1 MASKILYVCQEIT
14 PYLPETE
21 GSRLCRALTQAM
33 QERGNE
39 IRTFMPRYGCI
50 NERRHQLH
58 EVIRLSGMNLIIDDN
73 DHQLIIKVASI
84 PAARVQIYFID
95 NDDYFSRKA
104 VLTDGADNYFQD
116 NDERAIF
123 FARGVLETV
132 KKLRWTPTVVHCH
145 GWFTARSSAT
155 SRSWCRSTAT
165 ASPGNSIPDSAPRSP
180 AKASRT
186 KILRFSTL
194 RHTKTSVASL
204 WNMPTEWLRHPRMST
219 RKYWTW
225 PARAESRCSNTNR
238 PRQRTFSIIT
248 TDSMKRFNNFRRMLL
263 PVAALAATIG
273 LTLGGCTK
281 VDDTLGGNLIPDNQ
295 QMRAGYVQLPRADEL
310 NPKKYV
316 ETRLF
321 QTDSI
326 VSSNITYG
334 YMGSMLNDTLG
345 HRSAGFLSQMV
356 NYYKVD
362 SGYFGY
368 MPIFDS
374 AQILLKVTSFGR
386 DSVTEQSF
394 AVYEVVSNK
403 YLTEKPIAPNKSQ
416 RDSTFYLNFD
426 PVAEGVYN
434 PDEPLFTFTLGGEGK
449 YPSTTSAVT
458 LEPTE
463 AGKKYI
469 RRLMLQEGEYAGDYS
484 IYSADSLKYWVEA
497 FKGLYIAPNPE
508 KPLTEYGKGTIFATE
523 LTYSGLSVYGRNRV
537 KDDPSLIKDT
547 IGMVYYFYEDGAE
560 FGNVSVNNVKHG
572 YEEAT
577 IARRINIEE
586 ARETAENR
594 PENPLVYVEGMGGV
608 VTEMTFSPEFFA
620 ELEAEIAK
628 GNADGKNFK
637 TLAFSQ
643 VRMSIYFNDSDY
655 EWEKIADGTA
665 GDILRMTDQM
675 NAYPT
680 RLGMYTNYKT
690 LTPISDYA
698 YVYEQNYGSSVTL
711 AYNGKINRSR
721 GCYVMDITGY
731 MQQLWNSYMEAKAD
745 AGGEVANIDWD
756 KVKNRSVYIGPEAYS
771 LYTTSFGVL
780 QGMPTQAGTAEP
792 NNAPIRFS
800 MAYNLIK

>member
-1 MASKILYVCQEIT
+1 
-14 PYLPETE
+14 
-21 GSRLCRALTQAM
+21 
-33 QERGNE
+33 
-39 IRTFMPRYGCI
+39 
-50 NERRHQLH
+50 
-58 EVIRLSGMNLIIDDN
+58 
-73 DHQLIIKVASI
+73 
-84 PAARVQIYFID
+84 
-95 NDDYFSRKA
+95 
-104 VLTDGADNYFQD
+104 
-116 NDERAIF
+116 
-123 FARGVLETV
+123 
-132 KKLRWTPTVVHCH
+132 
-145 GWFTARSSAT
+145 
-155 SRSWCRSTAT
+155 
-165 ASPGNSIPDSAPRSP
+165 
-180 AKASRT
+180 
-186 KILRFSTL
+186 
-194 RHTKTSVASL
+194 
-204 WNMPTEWLRHPRMST
+204 
-219 RKYWTW
+219 
-225 PARAESRCSNTNR
+225 
-238 PRQRTFSIIT
+238 
-248 TDSMKRFNNFRRMLL
+248 MKRFNNFRRMLL
-263 PVAALAATIG
+263 PVAALAAAIG

-458 LEPTE
+458 LAPTE

-469 RRLMLQEGEYAGDYS
+469 RRLMLQEGEYAGNYS

-547 IGMVYYFYEDGAE
+547 IGMVYYFYKDGAE
-560 FGNVSVNNVKHG
+560 FGNVSVNNVKHD

-675 NAYPT
+675 NAYPA

-698 YVYEQNYGSSVTL
+698 YIYEQNYGSSVTL

-756 KVKNRSVYIGPEAYS
+756 KVKNRSVYIGPEAYG

>member
-1 MASKILYVCQEIT
+1 
-14 PYLPETE
+14 
-21 GSRLCRALTQAM
+21 
-33 QERGNE
+33 
-39 IRTFMPRYGCI
+39 
-50 NERRHQLH
+50 
-58 EVIRLSGMNLIIDDN
+58 
-73 DHQLIIKVASI
+73 
-84 PAARVQIYFID
+84 
-95 NDDYFSRKA
+95 
-104 VLTDGADNYFQD
+104 
-116 NDERAIF
+116 
-123 FARGVLETV
+123 
-132 KKLRWTPTVVHCH
+132 
-145 GWFTARSSAT
+145 
-155 SRSWCRSTAT
+155 
-165 ASPGNSIPDSAPRSP
+165 
-180 AKASRT
+180 
-186 KILRFSTL
+186 
-194 RHTKTSVASL
+194 
-204 WNMPTEWLRHPRMST
+204 
-219 RKYWTW
+219 
-225 PARAESRCSNTNR
+225 
-238 PRQRTFSIIT
+238 
-248 TDSMKRFNNFRRMLL
+248 MKRFNNFRRMLL

-403 YLTEKPIAPNKSQ
+403 YLTEKPVESGKSE
-416 RDSTFYLNFD
+416 RDTTFYLNFD

-547 IGMVYYFYEDGAE
+547 IGMVYYFYKDGAE
-560 FGNVSVNNVKHG
+560 FGSVSVNNVKHD

-675 NAYPT
+675 NAYPA

-698 YVYEQNYGSSVTL
+698 YIYEQNYGSSVTL

-756 KVKNRSVYIGPEAYS
+756 KVKNRSVYIGPEAYG

>member
-1 MASKILYVCQEIT
+1 
-14 PYLPETE
+14 
-21 GSRLCRALTQAM
+21 
-33 QERGNE
+33 
-39 IRTFMPRYGCI
+39 
-50 NERRHQLH
+50 
-58 EVIRLSGMNLIIDDN
+58 
-73 DHQLIIKVASI
+73 
-84 PAARVQIYFID
+84 
-95 NDDYFSRKA
+95 
-104 VLTDGADNYFQD
+104 
-116 NDERAIF
+116 
-123 FARGVLETV
+123 
-132 KKLRWTPTVVHCH
+132 
-145 GWFTARSSAT
+145 
-155 SRSWCRSTAT
+155 
-165 ASPGNSIPDSAPRSP
+165 
-180 AKASRT
+180 
-186 KILRFSTL
+186 
-194 RHTKTSVASL
+194 
-204 WNMPTEWLRHPRMST
+204 
-219 RKYWTW
+219 
-225 PARAESRCSNTNR
+225 
-238 PRQRTFSIIT
+238 
-248 TDSMKRFNNFRRMLL
+248 MKRFNNFRRMLL

-560 FGNVSVNNVKHG
+560 FGNVSVNNVKHD

-594 PENPLVYVEGMGGV
+594 PENSLVYVEGMGGV

-675 NAYPT
+675 NAYPA

>member
-1 MASKILYVCQEIT
+1 
-14 PYLPETE
+14 
-21 GSRLCRALTQAM
+21 
-33 QERGNE
+33 
-39 IRTFMPRYGCI
+39 
-50 NERRHQLH
+50 
-58 EVIRLSGMNLIIDDN
+58 
-73 DHQLIIKVASI
+73 
-84 PAARVQIYFID
+84 
-95 NDDYFSRKA
+95 
-104 VLTDGADNYFQD
+104 
-116 NDERAIF
+116 
-123 FARGVLETV
+123 
-132 KKLRWTPTVVHCH
+132 
-145 GWFTARSSAT
+145 
-155 SRSWCRSTAT
+155 
-165 ASPGNSIPDSAPRSP
+165 
-180 AKASRT
+180 
-186 KILRFSTL
+186 
-194 RHTKTSVASL
+194 
-204 WNMPTEWLRHPRMST
+204 
-219 RKYWTW
+219 
-225 PARAESRCSNTNR
+225 
-238 PRQRTFSIIT
+238 
-248 TDSMKRFNNFRRMLL
+248 MKRFNNFRRMLL

-547 IGMVYYFYEDGAE
+547 IDMVYYFYEDGAE

-675 NAYPT
+675 NAYPA

-698 YVYEQNYGSSVTL
+698 YIYEQNYGSSVTL

-756 KVKNRSVYIGPEAYS
+756 KVKNRSVYIGPEAYG

>member
-1 MASKILYVCQEIT
+1 
-14 PYLPETE
+14 
-21 GSRLCRALTQAM
+21 
-33 QERGNE
+33 
-39 IRTFMPRYGCI
+39 
-50 NERRHQLH
+50 
-58 EVIRLSGMNLIIDDN
+58 
-73 DHQLIIKVASI
+73 
-84 PAARVQIYFID
+84 
-95 NDDYFSRKA
+95 
-104 VLTDGADNYFQD
+104 
-116 NDERAIF
+116 
-123 FARGVLETV
+123 
-132 KKLRWTPTVVHCH
+132 
-145 GWFTARSSAT
+145 
-155 SRSWCRSTAT
+155 
-165 ASPGNSIPDSAPRSP
+165 
-180 AKASRT
+180 
-186 KILRFSTL
+186 
-194 RHTKTSVASL
+194 
-204 WNMPTEWLRHPRMST
+204 
-219 RKYWTW
+219 
-225 PARAESRCSNTNR
+225 
-238 PRQRTFSIIT
+238 
-248 TDSMKRFNNFRRMLL
+248 MKRFNNFRRMLL

-547 IGMVYYFYEDGAE
+547 IGMVYYFYKDGAE
-560 FGNVSVNNVKHG
+560 FGSVSVNNVKHD

-675 NAYPT
+675 NAYPA

-731 MQQLWNSYMEAKAD
+731 MQQLWNSYMGAKAD

-756 KVKNRSVYIGPEAYS
+756 KVKNRSVYIGPEAYG

-780 QGMPTQAGTAEP
+780 QRMPTQAGTAEP

>member
-1 MASKILYVCQEIT
+1 
-14 PYLPETE
+14 
-21 GSRLCRALTQAM
+21 
-33 QERGNE
+33 
-39 IRTFMPRYGCI
+39 
-50 NERRHQLH
+50 
-58 EVIRLSGMNLIIDDN
+58 
-73 DHQLIIKVASI
+73 
-84 PAARVQIYFID
+84 
-95 NDDYFSRKA
+95 
-104 VLTDGADNYFQD
+104 
-116 NDERAIF
+116 
-123 FARGVLETV
+123 
-132 KKLRWTPTVVHCH
+132 
-145 GWFTARSSAT
+145 
-155 SRSWCRSTAT
+155 
-165 ASPGNSIPDSAPRSP
+165 
-180 AKASRT
+180 
-186 KILRFSTL
+186 
-194 RHTKTSVASL
+194 
-204 WNMPTEWLRHPRMST
+204 
-219 RKYWTW
+219 
-225 PARAESRCSNTNR
+225 
-238 PRQRTFSIIT
+238 
-248 TDSMKRFNNFRRMLL
+248 MKRFNNFRRMLL

-403 YLTEKPIAPNKSQ
+403 YLTEKLIAPNKSQ

-675 NAYPT
+675 NAYPA

-698 YVYEQNYGSSVTL
+698 YIYEQNYGSSVTL

-756 KVKNRSVYIGPEAYS
+756 KVKNRSVYIGPEAYG

>member
-1 MASKILYVCQEIT
+1 
-14 PYLPETE
+14 
-21 GSRLCRALTQAM
+21 
-33 QERGNE
+33 
-39 IRTFMPRYGCI
+39 
-50 NERRHQLH
+50 
-58 EVIRLSGMNLIIDDN
+58 
-73 DHQLIIKVASI
+73 
-84 PAARVQIYFID
+84 
-95 NDDYFSRKA
+95 
-104 VLTDGADNYFQD
+104 
-116 NDERAIF
+116 
-123 FARGVLETV
+123 
-132 KKLRWTPTVVHCH
+132 
-145 GWFTARSSAT
+145 
-155 SRSWCRSTAT
+155 
-165 ASPGNSIPDSAPRSP
+165 
-180 AKASRT
+180 
-186 KILRFSTL
+186 
-194 RHTKTSVASL
+194 
-204 WNMPTEWLRHPRMST
+204 
-219 RKYWTW
+219 
-225 PARAESRCSNTNR
+225 
-238 PRQRTFSIIT
+238 
-248 TDSMKRFNNFRRMLL
+248 MKRFNNFRRMLL

-547 IGMVYYFYEDGAE
+547 IDMVYYFYKDGAE
-560 FGNVSVNNVKHG
+560 FGNVSVNNVKHD

-675 NAYPT
+675 NAYPA

-698 YVYEQNYGSSVTL
+698 YIYEQNYGSSVTL

-756 KVKNRSVYIGPEAYS
+756 KVKNRSVYIGPEAYG

>member
-1 MASKILYVCQEIT
+1 
-14 PYLPETE
+14 
-21 GSRLCRALTQAM
+21 
-33 QERGNE
+33 
-39 IRTFMPRYGCI
+39 
-50 NERRHQLH
+50 
-58 EVIRLSGMNLIIDDN
+58 
-73 DHQLIIKVASI
+73 
-84 PAARVQIYFID
+84 
-95 NDDYFSRKA
+95 
-104 VLTDGADNYFQD
+104 
-116 NDERAIF
+116 
-123 FARGVLETV
+123 
-132 KKLRWTPTVVHCH
+132 
-145 GWFTARSSAT
+145 
-155 SRSWCRSTAT
+155 
-165 ASPGNSIPDSAPRSP
+165 
-180 AKASRT
+180 
-186 KILRFSTL
+186 
-194 RHTKTSVASL
+194 
-204 WNMPTEWLRHPRMST
+204 
-219 RKYWTW
+219 
-225 PARAESRCSNTNR
+225 
-238 PRQRTFSIIT
+238 
-248 TDSMKRFNNFRRMLL
+248 MKRFNNFRRMLL

-523 LTYSGLSVYGRNRV
+523 LTYSGLSVYGRNRM

-560 FGNVSVNNVKHG
+560 FGNVSVNNVKHD

-577 IARRINIEE
+577 IARRINIDE

-675 NAYPT
+675 NAYPA

-756 KVKNRSVYIGPEAYS
+756 KVKNRSVYIGPEAYG

>member
-1 MASKILYVCQEIT
+1 
-14 PYLPETE
+14 
-21 GSRLCRALTQAM
+21 
-33 QERGNE
+33 
-39 IRTFMPRYGCI
+39 
-50 NERRHQLH
+50 
-58 EVIRLSGMNLIIDDN
+58 
-73 DHQLIIKVASI
+73 
-84 PAARVQIYFID
+84 
-95 NDDYFSRKA
+95 
-104 VLTDGADNYFQD
+104 
-116 NDERAIF
+116 
-123 FARGVLETV
+123 
-132 KKLRWTPTVVHCH
+132 
-145 GWFTARSSAT
+145 
-155 SRSWCRSTAT
+155 
-165 ASPGNSIPDSAPRSP
+165 
-180 AKASRT
+180 
-186 KILRFSTL
+186 
-194 RHTKTSVASL
+194 
-204 WNMPTEWLRHPRMST
+204 
-219 RKYWTW
+219 
-225 PARAESRCSNTNR
+225 
-238 PRQRTFSIIT
+238 
-248 TDSMKRFNNFRRMLL
+248 MKRFNNFRRMLL

-362 SGYFGY
+362 SGYFGS

-560 FGNVSVNNVKHG
+560 FGNVSVNNVKHD

-577 IARRINIEE
+577 IARRINIDE

-675 NAYPT
+675 NAYPA

-756 KVKNRSVYIGPEAYS
+756 KVKNRSVYIGPEAYG

>member
-1 MASKILYVCQEIT
+1 
-14 PYLPETE
+14 
-21 GSRLCRALTQAM
+21 
-33 QERGNE
+33 
-39 IRTFMPRYGCI
+39 
-50 NERRHQLH
+50 
-58 EVIRLSGMNLIIDDN
+58 
-73 DHQLIIKVASI
+73 
-84 PAARVQIYFID
+84 
-95 NDDYFSRKA
+95 
-104 VLTDGADNYFQD
+104 
-116 NDERAIF
+116 
-123 FARGVLETV
+123 
-132 KKLRWTPTVVHCH
+132 
-145 GWFTARSSAT
+145 
-155 SRSWCRSTAT
+155 
-165 ASPGNSIPDSAPRSP
+165 
-180 AKASRT
+180 
-186 KILRFSTL
+186 
-194 RHTKTSVASL
+194 
-204 WNMPTEWLRHPRMST
+204 
-219 RKYWTW
+219 
-225 PARAESRCSNTNR
+225 
-238 PRQRTFSIIT
+238 
-248 TDSMKRFNNFRRMLL
+248 MKRFNNFRRMLL

-586 ARETAENR
+586 ARRTAENR

>member
-1 MASKILYVCQEIT
+1 
-14 PYLPETE
+14 
-21 GSRLCRALTQAM
+21 
-33 QERGNE
+33 
-39 IRTFMPRYGCI
+39 
-50 NERRHQLH
+50 
-58 EVIRLSGMNLIIDDN
+58 
-73 DHQLIIKVASI
+73 
-84 PAARVQIYFID
+84 
-95 NDDYFSRKA
+95 
-104 VLTDGADNYFQD
+104 
-116 NDERAIF
+116 
-123 FARGVLETV
+123 
-132 KKLRWTPTVVHCH
+132 
-145 GWFTARSSAT
+145 
-155 SRSWCRSTAT
+155 
-165 ASPGNSIPDSAPRSP
+165 
-180 AKASRT
+180 
-186 KILRFSTL
+186 
-194 RHTKTSVASL
+194 
-204 WNMPTEWLRHPRMST
+204 
-219 RKYWTW
+219 
-225 PARAESRCSNTNR
+225 
-238 PRQRTFSIIT
+238 
-248 TDSMKRFNNFRRMLL
+248 MKRFNNFRRMLL

-675 NAYPT
+675 NAYPA

-731 MQQLWNSYMEAKAD
+731 MQQLWNSYMGAKAD

-756 KVKNRSVYIGPEAYS
+756 KVKNRSVYIGPEAYG

>member
-1 MASKILYVCQEIT
+1 
-14 PYLPETE
+14 
-21 GSRLCRALTQAM
+21 
-33 QERGNE
+33 
-39 IRTFMPRYGCI
+39 
-50 NERRHQLH
+50 
-58 EVIRLSGMNLIIDDN
+58 
-73 DHQLIIKVASI
+73 
-84 PAARVQIYFID
+84 
-95 NDDYFSRKA
+95 
-104 VLTDGADNYFQD
+104 
-116 NDERAIF
+116 
-123 FARGVLETV
+123 
-132 KKLRWTPTVVHCH
+132 
-145 GWFTARSSAT
+145 
-155 SRSWCRSTAT
+155 
-165 ASPGNSIPDSAPRSP
+165 
-180 AKASRT
+180 
-186 KILRFSTL
+186 
-194 RHTKTSVASL
+194 
-204 WNMPTEWLRHPRMST
+204 
-219 RKYWTW
+219 
-225 PARAESRCSNTNR
+225 
-238 PRQRTFSIIT
+238 
-248 TDSMKRFNNFRRMLL
+248 MKRFNNFRRMLL

-594 PENPLVYVEGMGGV
+594 PENPLVYVEGMGV

-675 NAYPT
+675 NAYPA

-698 YVYEQNYGSSVTL
+698 YIYEQNYGSSVTL

-756 KVKNRSVYIGPEAYS
+756 KVKNRSVYIGPEAYG

>member
-1 MASKILYVCQEIT
+1 
-14 PYLPETE
+14 
-21 GSRLCRALTQAM
+21 
-33 QERGNE
+33 
-39 IRTFMPRYGCI
+39 
-50 NERRHQLH
+50 
-58 EVIRLSGMNLIIDDN
+58 
-73 DHQLIIKVASI
+73 
-84 PAARVQIYFID
+84 
-95 NDDYFSRKA
+95 
-104 VLTDGADNYFQD
+104 
-116 NDERAIF
+116 
-123 FARGVLETV
+123 
-132 KKLRWTPTVVHCH
+132 
-145 GWFTARSSAT
+145 
-155 SRSWCRSTAT
+155 
-165 ASPGNSIPDSAPRSP
+165 
-180 AKASRT
+180 
-186 KILRFSTL
+186 
-194 RHTKTSVASL
+194 
-204 WNMPTEWLRHPRMST
+204 
-219 RKYWTW
+219 
-225 PARAESRCSNTNR
+225 
-238 PRQRTFSIIT
+238 
-248 TDSMKRFNNFRRMLL
+248 MKRFNNFRRMLL

-560 FGNVSVNNVKHG
+560 FGNVSVNNVKHD

-577 IARRINIEE
+577 IARRINIDE

-675 NAYPT
+675 NAYPA
-680 RLGMYTNYKT
+680 RLGLYTNYKT

-756 KVKNRSVYIGPEAYS
+756 KVKNRSVYIGPEAYG

>member
-1 MASKILYVCQEIT
+1 
-14 PYLPETE
+14 
-21 GSRLCRALTQAM
+21 
-33 QERGNE
+33 
-39 IRTFMPRYGCI
+39 
-50 NERRHQLH
+50 
-58 EVIRLSGMNLIIDDN
+58 
-73 DHQLIIKVASI
+73 
-84 PAARVQIYFID
+84 
-95 NDDYFSRKA
+95 
-104 VLTDGADNYFQD
+104 
-116 NDERAIF
+116 
-123 FARGVLETV
+123 
-132 KKLRWTPTVVHCH
+132 
-145 GWFTARSSAT
+145 
-155 SRSWCRSTAT
+155 
-165 ASPGNSIPDSAPRSP
+165 
-180 AKASRT
+180 
-186 KILRFSTL
+186 
-194 RHTKTSVASL
+194 
-204 WNMPTEWLRHPRMST
+204 
-219 RKYWTW
+219 
-225 PARAESRCSNTNR
+225 
-238 PRQRTFSIIT
+238 
-248 TDSMKRFNNFRRMLL
+248 MKRFNNFRRMLL

-403 YLTEKPIAPNKSQ
+403 YLTEQPIAPNKSQ

-547 IGMVYYFYEDGAE
+547 IGMVYYFYKDGAE
-560 FGNVSVNNVKHG
+560 FGNVSVNNVKHD

-675 NAYPT
+675 NAYPA

-698 YVYEQNYGSSVTL
+698 YIYEQNYGSSVTL

>member
-1 MASKILYVCQEIT
+1 
-14 PYLPETE
+14 
-21 GSRLCRALTQAM
+21 
-33 QERGNE
+33 
-39 IRTFMPRYGCI
+39 
-50 NERRHQLH
+50 
-58 EVIRLSGMNLIIDDN
+58 
-73 DHQLIIKVASI
+73 
-84 PAARVQIYFID
+84 
-95 NDDYFSRKA
+95 
-104 VLTDGADNYFQD
+104 
-116 NDERAIF
+116 
-123 FARGVLETV
+123 
-132 KKLRWTPTVVHCH
+132 
-145 GWFTARSSAT
+145 
-155 SRSWCRSTAT
+155 
-165 ASPGNSIPDSAPRSP
+165 
-180 AKASRT
+180 
-186 KILRFSTL
+186 
-194 RHTKTSVASL
+194 
-204 WNMPTEWLRHPRMST
+204 
-219 RKYWTW
+219 
-225 PARAESRCSNTNR
+225 
-238 PRQRTFSIIT
+238 
-248 TDSMKRFNNFRRMLL
+248 MKRFNNFRRMLL

-547 IGMVYYFYEDGAE
+547 IDMVYYFYEDGAE

-698 YVYEQNYGSSVTL
+698 YIYEQNYGSSVTL

-756 KVKNRSVYIGPEAYS
+756 KVKNRSVYIGPEAYG

>member
-1 MASKILYVCQEIT
+1 
-14 PYLPETE
+14 
-21 GSRLCRALTQAM
+21 
-33 QERGNE
+33 
-39 IRTFMPRYGCI
+39 
-50 NERRHQLH
+50 
-58 EVIRLSGMNLIIDDN
+58 
-73 DHQLIIKVASI
+73 
-84 PAARVQIYFID
+84 
-95 NDDYFSRKA
+95 
-104 VLTDGADNYFQD
+104 
-116 NDERAIF
+116 
-123 FARGVLETV
+123 
-132 KKLRWTPTVVHCH
+132 
-145 GWFTARSSAT
+145 
-155 SRSWCRSTAT
+155 
-165 ASPGNSIPDSAPRSP
+165 
-180 AKASRT
+180 
-186 KILRFSTL
+186 
-194 RHTKTSVASL
+194 
-204 WNMPTEWLRHPRMST
+204 
-219 RKYWTW
+219 
-225 PARAESRCSNTNR
+225 
-238 PRQRTFSIIT
+238 
-248 TDSMKRFNNFRRMLL
+248 MKRFNNFRRMLL
-263 PVAALAATIG
+263 PVAALAAAIG

-394 AVYEVVSNK
+394 AGYEVVSNK

-547 IGMVYYFYEDGAE
+547 IGMVYYFYKDGAE
-560 FGNVSVNNVKHG
+560 FGNVSVNNVKHD

-675 NAYPT
+675 NAYPA

-698 YVYEQNYGSSVTL
+698 YIYEQNYGSSVTL

-756 KVKNRSVYIGPEAYS
+756 KVKNRSVYIGPEAYG

>member
-1 MASKILYVCQEIT
+1 
-14 PYLPETE
+14 
-21 GSRLCRALTQAM
+21 
-33 QERGNE
+33 
-39 IRTFMPRYGCI
+39 
-50 NERRHQLH
+50 
-58 EVIRLSGMNLIIDDN
+58 
-73 DHQLIIKVASI
+73 
-84 PAARVQIYFID
+84 
-95 NDDYFSRKA
+95 
-104 VLTDGADNYFQD
+104 
-116 NDERAIF
+116 
-123 FARGVLETV
+123 
-132 KKLRWTPTVVHCH
+132 
-145 GWFTARSSAT
+145 
-155 SRSWCRSTAT
+155 
-165 ASPGNSIPDSAPRSP
+165 
-180 AKASRT
+180 
-186 KILRFSTL
+186 
-194 RHTKTSVASL
+194 
-204 WNMPTEWLRHPRMST
+204 
-219 RKYWTW
+219 
-225 PARAESRCSNTNR
+225 
-238 PRQRTFSIIT
+238 
-248 TDSMKRFNNFRRMLL
+248 MKRFNNFRRMLL

-426 PVAEGVYN
+426 PVAEGVYT

-547 IGMVYYFYEDGAE
+547 IDMVYYFYEDGAK
-560 FGNVSVNNVKHG
+560 FGNVSVNNVKHD

-675 NAYPT
+675 NAYPA

-690 LTPISDYA
+690 LMPISDYA
-698 YVYEQNYGSSVTL
+698 YIYEQNYGSSVTL

>member
-1 MASKILYVCQEIT
+1 
-14 PYLPETE
+14 
-21 GSRLCRALTQAM
+21 
-33 QERGNE
+33 
-39 IRTFMPRYGCI
+39 
-50 NERRHQLH
+50 
-58 EVIRLSGMNLIIDDN
+58 
-73 DHQLIIKVASI
+73 
-84 PAARVQIYFID
+84 
-95 NDDYFSRKA
+95 
-104 VLTDGADNYFQD
+104 
-116 NDERAIF
+116 
-123 FARGVLETV
+123 
-132 KKLRWTPTVVHCH
+132 
-145 GWFTARSSAT
+145 
-155 SRSWCRSTAT
+155 
-165 ASPGNSIPDSAPRSP
+165 
-180 AKASRT
+180 
-186 KILRFSTL
+186 
-194 RHTKTSVASL
+194 
-204 WNMPTEWLRHPRMST
+204 
-219 RKYWTW
+219 
-225 PARAESRCSNTNR
+225 
-238 PRQRTFSIIT
+238 
-248 TDSMKRFNNFRRMLL
+248 MKRFNNFRRMLL

-608 VTEMTFSPEFFA
+608 VTEMTFTPEFFA
-620 ELEAEIAK
+620 RMEEEIAEANEK
-628 GNADGKNFK
+628 DGKDFK
-637 TLAFSQ
+637 TLAFGQ
-643 VRMSIYFNDSDY
+643 TKMSVYFTDSKYD
-655 EWEKIADGTA
+655 WEELTFGSKLIDE
-665 GDILRMTDQM
+665 M
-675 NAYPT
+675 NAFPS
-680 RLGMYTNYKT
+680 RLGMYTNFKA

-698 YVYEQNYGSSVTL
+698 YSYEQNYNTSL
-711 AYNGKINRSR
+711 AYGGYINRSR

-731 MQQLWNSYMEAKAD
+731 MQQLWNSYIKAKEA
-745 AGGEVANIDWD
+745 AGGVIGDIDWD
-756 KVKNRSVYIGPEAYS
+756 KVANRTVYIGPDAYS
-771 LYTTSFGVL
+771 LYSTSFGVL
-780 QGMPTQAGTAEP
+780 QGMAADGNE
-792 NNAPIRFS
+792 APIRFEIF
-800 MAYNLIK
+800 YNLIK

>member
-1 MASKILYVCQEIT
+1 
-14 PYLPETE
+14 
-21 GSRLCRALTQAM
+21 
-33 QERGNE
+33 
-39 IRTFMPRYGCI
+39 
-50 NERRHQLH
+50 
-58 EVIRLSGMNLIIDDN
+58 
-73 DHQLIIKVASI
+73 
-84 PAARVQIYFID
+84 
-95 NDDYFSRKA
+95 
-104 VLTDGADNYFQD
+104 
-116 NDERAIF
+116 
-123 FARGVLETV
+123 
-132 KKLRWTPTVVHCH
+132 
-145 GWFTARSSAT
+145 
-155 SRSWCRSTAT
+155 
-165 ASPGNSIPDSAPRSP
+165 
-180 AKASRT
+180 
-186 KILRFSTL
+186 
-194 RHTKTSVASL
+194 
-204 WNMPTEWLRHPRMST
+204 
-219 RKYWTW
+219 
-225 PARAESRCSNTNR
+225 
-238 PRQRTFSIIT
+238 
-248 TDSMKRFNNFRRMLL
+248 MKRFNNFRRMLL

-426 PVAEGVYN
+426 HVAEGVYN

-675 NAYPT
+675 NAYPA

-698 YVYEQNYGSSVTL
+698 YIYEQNYGSSVTL

-756 KVKNRSVYIGPEAYS
+756 KVKNRSVYIGPEAYG

>member
-1 MASKILYVCQEIT
+1 
-14 PYLPETE
+14 
-21 GSRLCRALTQAM
+21 
-33 QERGNE
+33 
-39 IRTFMPRYGCI
+39 
-50 NERRHQLH
+50 
-58 EVIRLSGMNLIIDDN
+58 
-73 DHQLIIKVASI
+73 
-84 PAARVQIYFID
+84 
-95 NDDYFSRKA
+95 
-104 VLTDGADNYFQD
+104 
-116 NDERAIF
+116 
-123 FARGVLETV
+123 
-132 KKLRWTPTVVHCH
+132 
-145 GWFTARSSAT
+145 
-155 SRSWCRSTAT
+155 
-165 ASPGNSIPDSAPRSP
+165 
-180 AKASRT
+180 
-186 KILRFSTL
+186 
-194 RHTKTSVASL
+194 
-204 WNMPTEWLRHPRMST
+204 
-219 RKYWTW
+219 
-225 PARAESRCSNTNR
+225 
-238 PRQRTFSIIT
+238 
-248 TDSMKRFNNFRRMLL
+248 MKRFNNFRRMLL

-426 PVAEGVYN
+426 PVAEGV
-434 PDEPLFTFTLGGEGK
+434 EGK

-547 IGMVYYFYEDGAE
+547 IDMVYYFYEDGAE

-675 NAYPT
+675 NAYPA

-698 YVYEQNYGSSVTL
+698 YIYEQNYGSSVTL

-756 KVKNRSVYIGPEAYS
+756 KVKNRSVYIGPEAYG

>member
-1 MASKILYVCQEIT
+1 
-14 PYLPETE
+14 
-21 GSRLCRALTQAM
+21 
-33 QERGNE
+33 
-39 IRTFMPRYGCI
+39 
-50 NERRHQLH
+50 
-58 EVIRLSGMNLIIDDN
+58 
-73 DHQLIIKVASI
+73 
-84 PAARVQIYFID
+84 
-95 NDDYFSRKA
+95 
-104 VLTDGADNYFQD
+104 
-116 NDERAIF
+116 
-123 FARGVLETV
+123 
-132 KKLRWTPTVVHCH
+132 
-145 GWFTARSSAT
+145 
-155 SRSWCRSTAT
+155 
-165 ASPGNSIPDSAPRSP
+165 
-180 AKASRT
+180 
-186 KILRFSTL
+186 
-194 RHTKTSVASL
+194 
-204 WNMPTEWLRHPRMST
+204 
-219 RKYWTW
+219 
-225 PARAESRCSNTNR
+225 
-238 PRQRTFSIIT
+238 
-248 TDSMKRFNNFRRMLL
+248 MKRFNNFRRMLL
-263 PVAALAATIG
+263 PVAALAAAIG

-560 FGNVSVNNVKHG
+560 FGNVSVNNVKHD

-675 NAYPT
+675 NAYPA

-756 KVKNRSVYIGPEAYS
+756 KVKNRSVYIGPEAYG

>member
-1 MASKILYVCQEIT
+1 
-14 PYLPETE
+14 
-21 GSRLCRALTQAM
+21 
-33 QERGNE
+33 
-39 IRTFMPRYGCI
+39 
-50 NERRHQLH
+50 
-58 EVIRLSGMNLIIDDN
+58 
-73 DHQLIIKVASI
+73 
-84 PAARVQIYFID
+84 
-95 NDDYFSRKA
+95 
-104 VLTDGADNYFQD
+104 
-116 NDERAIF
+116 
-123 FARGVLETV
+123 
-132 KKLRWTPTVVHCH
+132 
-145 GWFTARSSAT
+145 
-155 SRSWCRSTAT
+155 
-165 ASPGNSIPDSAPRSP
+165 
-180 AKASRT
+180 
-186 KILRFSTL
+186 
-194 RHTKTSVASL
+194 
-204 WNMPTEWLRHPRMST
+204 
-219 RKYWTW
+219 
-225 PARAESRCSNTNR
+225 
-238 PRQRTFSIIT
+238 
-248 TDSMKRFNNFRRMLL
+248 MKRFNNFRRMLL

-560 FGNVSVNNVKHG
+560 FGNVSVNNVKHD

-577 IARRINIEE
+577 IARRINIDE

-675 NAYPT
+675 NAYPA

-756 KVKNRSVYIGPEAYS
+756 KVKNRSVYIGPEAYG

-792 NNAPIRFS
+792 NNTPIRFS

>member
-1 MASKILYVCQEIT
+1 
-14 PYLPETE
+14 
-21 GSRLCRALTQAM
+21 
-33 QERGNE
+33 
-39 IRTFMPRYGCI
+39 
-50 NERRHQLH
+50 
-58 EVIRLSGMNLIIDDN
+58 
-73 DHQLIIKVASI
+73 
-84 PAARVQIYFID
+84 
-95 NDDYFSRKA
+95 
-104 VLTDGADNYFQD
+104 
-116 NDERAIF
+116 
-123 FARGVLETV
+123 
-132 KKLRWTPTVVHCH
+132 
-145 GWFTARSSAT
+145 
-155 SRSWCRSTAT
+155 
-165 ASPGNSIPDSAPRSP
+165 
-180 AKASRT
+180 
-186 KILRFSTL
+186 
-194 RHTKTSVASL
+194 
-204 WNMPTEWLRHPRMST
+204 
-219 RKYWTW
+219 
-225 PARAESRCSNTNR
+225 
-238 PRQRTFSIIT
+238 
-248 TDSMKRFNNFRRMLL
+248 MKRFNNFRRMLL

-577 IARRINIEE
+577 IDRRINIEE

-675 NAYPT
+675 NAYPA

-698 YVYEQNYGSSVTL
+698 YIYEQNYGSSVTL

-756 KVKNRSVYIGPEAYS
+756 KVKNRSVYIGPEAYG

>member
-1 MASKILYVCQEIT
+1 
-14 PYLPETE
+14 
-21 GSRLCRALTQAM
+21 
-33 QERGNE
+33 
-39 IRTFMPRYGCI
+39 
-50 NERRHQLH
+50 
-58 EVIRLSGMNLIIDDN
+58 
-73 DHQLIIKVASI
+73 
-84 PAARVQIYFID
+84 
-95 NDDYFSRKA
+95 
-104 VLTDGADNYFQD
+104 
-116 NDERAIF
+116 
-123 FARGVLETV
+123 
-132 KKLRWTPTVVHCH
+132 
-145 GWFTARSSAT
+145 
-155 SRSWCRSTAT
+155 
-165 ASPGNSIPDSAPRSP
+165 
-180 AKASRT
+180 
-186 KILRFSTL
+186 
-194 RHTKTSVASL
+194 
-204 WNMPTEWLRHPRMST
+204 
-219 RKYWTW
+219 
-225 PARAESRCSNTNR
+225 
-238 PRQRTFSIIT
+238 
-248 TDSMKRFNNFRRMLL
+248 MKRFNNFRRMLL
-263 PVAALAATIG
+263 PVAALAAAIG

-547 IGMVYYFYEDGAE
+547 IGMVYYFYKDGAE
-560 FGNVSVNNVKHG
+560 FGNVSVNNVKHD

-675 NAYPT
+675 NAYPA

-698 YVYEQNYGSSVTL
+698 YIYEQNYGSSVTL

-731 MQQLWNSYMEAKAD
+731 MQQLWNSSMEAKAD

-756 KVKNRSVYIGPEAYS
+756 KVKNRSVYIGPEAYG

>member
-1 MASKILYVCQEIT
+1 
-14 PYLPETE
+14 
-21 GSRLCRALTQAM
+21 
-33 QERGNE
+33 
-39 IRTFMPRYGCI
+39 
-50 NERRHQLH
+50 
-58 EVIRLSGMNLIIDDN
+58 
-73 DHQLIIKVASI
+73 
-84 PAARVQIYFID
+84 
-95 NDDYFSRKA
+95 
-104 VLTDGADNYFQD
+104 
-116 NDERAIF
+116 
-123 FARGVLETV
+123 
-132 KKLRWTPTVVHCH
+132 
-145 GWFTARSSAT
+145 
-155 SRSWCRSTAT
+155 
-165 ASPGNSIPDSAPRSP
+165 
-180 AKASRT
+180 
-186 KILRFSTL
+186 
-194 RHTKTSVASL
+194 
-204 WNMPTEWLRHPRMST
+204 
-219 RKYWTW
+219 
-225 PARAESRCSNTNR
+225 
-238 PRQRTFSIIT
+238 
-248 TDSMKRFNNFRRMLL
+248 MKRFNNFRRMLL
-263 PVAALAATIG
+263 PVAALAAAIG

-547 IGMVYYFYEDGAE
+547 IDMVYYFYEDGAE

-675 NAYPT
+675 NAYPA

-698 YVYEQNYGSSVTL
+698 YIYEQNYGSSVTL

>member
-1 MASKILYVCQEIT
+1 
-14 PYLPETE
+14 
-21 GSRLCRALTQAM
+21 
-33 QERGNE
+33 
-39 IRTFMPRYGCI
+39 
-50 NERRHQLH
+50 
-58 EVIRLSGMNLIIDDN
+58 
-73 DHQLIIKVASI
+73 
-84 PAARVQIYFID
+84 
-95 NDDYFSRKA
+95 
-104 VLTDGADNYFQD
+104 
-116 NDERAIF
+116 
-123 FARGVLETV
+123 
-132 KKLRWTPTVVHCH
+132 
-145 GWFTARSSAT
+145 
-155 SRSWCRSTAT
+155 
-165 ASPGNSIPDSAPRSP
+165 
-180 AKASRT
+180 
-186 KILRFSTL
+186 
-194 RHTKTSVASL
+194 
-204 WNMPTEWLRHPRMST
+204 
-219 RKYWTW
+219 
-225 PARAESRCSNTNR
+225 
-238 PRQRTFSIIT
+238 
-248 TDSMKRFNNFRRMLL
+248 MKRFNNFRRMLL

-547 IGMVYYFYEDGAE
+547 IGMVYYFYEDGAK
-560 FGNVSVNNVKHG
+560 FGNVSVNNVKHD

-594 PENPLVYVEGMGGV
+594 PENSLVYVEGMGGV

-675 NAYPT
+675 NAYPA

-756 KVKNRSVYIGPEAYS
+756 KVKNRSVYIGPEAYG

>member
-1 MASKILYVCQEIT
+1 
-14 PYLPETE
+14 
-21 GSRLCRALTQAM
+21 
-33 QERGNE
+33 
-39 IRTFMPRYGCI
+39 
-50 NERRHQLH
+50 
-58 EVIRLSGMNLIIDDN
+58 
-73 DHQLIIKVASI
+73 
-84 PAARVQIYFID
+84 
-95 NDDYFSRKA
+95 
-104 VLTDGADNYFQD
+104 
-116 NDERAIF
+116 
-123 FARGVLETV
+123 
-132 KKLRWTPTVVHCH
+132 
-145 GWFTARSSAT
+145 
-155 SRSWCRSTAT
+155 
-165 ASPGNSIPDSAPRSP
+165 
-180 AKASRT
+180 
-186 KILRFSTL
+186 
-194 RHTKTSVASL
+194 
-204 WNMPTEWLRHPRMST
+204 
-219 RKYWTW
+219 
-225 PARAESRCSNTNR
+225 
-238 PRQRTFSIIT
+238 
-248 TDSMKRFNNFRRMLL
+248 MKRFNNFRRMLL

-345 HRSAGFLSQMV
+345 RRSMGFLSQMV
-356 NYYKVD
+356 NYYLVD

-374 AQILLKVTSFGR
+374 AQIMLKVTSFGR
-386 DSVTEQSF
+386 DSLTEQSF
-394 AVYEVVSNK
+394 AIYEVISDK

-426 PVAEGVYN
+426 PVAEGVYDPN
-434 PDEPLFTFTLGGEGK
+434 EPLFTFTLGGEGK
-449 YPSTTSAVT
+449 YPSTTAAVT
-458 LEPTE
+458 LKPTE

-469 RRLMLQEGEYAGDYS
+469 RRLMLQEGDYAGDYS

-560 FGNVSVNNVKHG
+560 FGNVSVNSVKHN

-577 IARRINIEE
+577 IAQRINIDE

-628 GNADGKNFK
+628 GNADGKDFK

-643 VRMSIYFNDSDY
+643 VRMSVYFNDSDY
-655 EWEKIADGTA
+655 KWENVADGSA
-665 GDILRMTDQM
+665 GNILRLTEEM
-675 NAYPT
+675 NAAPS

-711 AYNGKINRSR
+711 AYNGKVNRSR

-745 AGGEVANIDWD
+745 AGGVVADIDWD

-780 QGMPTQAGTAEP
+780 QGMSTQAGAAEP